1 MGVLLI
7 VVGSVFVLAAHVMVF
22 VLALRWMD
30 QGAGR
35 ASAVRATTY
44 PTLGDQLEAEF
55 RALDAR
61 TP

>member
-1 MGVLLI
+1 MGVVLI
-7 VVGSVFVLAAHVMVF
+7 VIGGLFILAAHVMVF

-30 QGAGR
+30 QGVGR
-35 ASAVRATTY
+35 ASAVRATPY

-55 RALDAR
+55 RALEAR